1 MTEEKKTRKPGGSA
15 FKQQKLR
22 ACQPIITPKTIFP
35 LFFFIAIIFTPLG
48 GVLFYYSD
56 KVSEIVIDYTFCDIE
71 ANETFS
77 IIPSEY
83 VSNSDADNNNDNT
96 HCFYWRKLNITHPY
110 SKNPNNITIPQCS
123 IQFYLHKRMNPPIYL
138 YYRLTNFFQN
148 ERVYVK
154 SLDTDQLKGND
165 LSRHHLEKGGCES
178 MAQIDGIIIYPCGLI
193 ANSLFNDTFSDLT
206 RINNNSNNDIND
218 DKNKGEIYQFI
229 SKGISNPTES
239 AKYSPTKYNL
249 TQIRPPP
256 NWVLRYPNGTYTLEF
271 PPINPKEDDH
281 FQVWMHA
288 AGLPIF
294 RKLYGKNETQGLE
307 IGYYQVDIDTVFPV
321 KGYEGTKALVIS
333 TRSPIG
339 GKNPFLGVAYII
351 VGCIS
356 GILGVLFTI
365 KHFMHPKRL
374 VKKRLAAW
382 KIKKGKKTNE

>member
-1 MTEEKKTRKPGGSA
+1 MAEEKKSRKPGGSA

-35 LFFFIAIIFTPLG
+35 LFFIIAIIFTPL
-48 GVLFYYSD
+48 
-56 KVSEIVIDYTFCDIE
+56 
-71 ANETFS
+71 
-77 IIPSEY
+77 
-83 VSNSDADNNNDNT
+83 
-96 HCFYWRKLNITHPY
+96 
-110 SKNPNNITIPQCS
+110 
-123 IQFYLHKRMNPPIYL
+123 
-138 YYRLTNFFQN
+138 
-148 ERVYVK
+148 VYVK

-165 LSRHHLEKGGCES
+165 LSLNHLEKGGCES

-193 ANSLFNDTFSDLT
+193 ANSLFN
-206 RINNNSNNDIND
+206 
-218 DKNKGEIYQFI
+218 
-229 SKGISNPTES
+229 

-256 NWVLRYPNGTYTLEF
+256 NWILRYPNGTYTSEF
-271 PPINPKEDDH
+271 PPINPKDDEH

-307 IGYYQVDIDTVFPV
+307 IV

-333 TRSPIG
+333 TISPIG
-339 GKNPFLGVAYII
+339 GKNPFLGCAYII

-365 KHFMHPKRL
+365 KHFMHSKRL
-374 VKKRLAAW
+374 VKKRW
-382 KIKKGKKTNE
+382 KKKPIE